1 MKQRILSLLVL
12 LVAAVTGAW
21 AQEPVPE
28 YKLDKGTRQNC
39 DIAFKVGAQDRTRA
53 NEGETVTITVTPN
66 SGYATKNITVTAYME
81 TGQMRV
87 ARRAPGDGGGA
98 PASEIV
104 EDITVSPVTG
114 NPNAFTITM
123 PKANV
128 IVDAYTTRIL
138 QSSWIQFQSNQQL
151 TYTGQE
157 QEPAISVRFWSGNR
171 WTTLRPSTDYTVAYS
186 DNKDAGTARV
196 TITAV
201 PGSNYSDPDPKASR
215 TFTINKRSL
224 ANNMIAAIDAV
235 TYTGSAFTPEPTVT
249 YNGMTLVKGT
259 DFNYSYTNNVNAGT
273 ATVTITAVADGN
285 YTGSARRT
293 FTIQKKALEDEMI
306 QTIDPVTYSGVA
318 QRPTPTVKYGSLT
331 LNANTDYTVSY
342 SDNVN
347 AGTAT
352 VTVTARPTSQ
362 NYSGSA
368 KRNFTINRK
377 AVANSMIQAIDDL
390 TYTGSAQRPTIT
402 VKDADILV
410 DGQAKTLV
418 EGTDYTVAY
427 SDNVNAGTAR
437 VTITGRGNYRATATR
452 TFTIQKKALEDDMI
466 QSISAQ
472 TYNGSERRPAPTLRY
487 GSLTLRANTDYTYDD
502 TENVDAGTATVT
514 VTARAN
520 SNYSGTASK
529 TFTINPKAL
538 NDNMIQPIDDQTY
551 TGSELEPAPVV
562 RDAQIIVGG
571 QAKTLVEGTDYTVAY
586 TYNTNAG
593 TATVTITGIGNYTG
607 TASRNF
613 TVLPK
618 DLEKSMVQPIA
629 DRVYTGLNIKPEL
642 TVRDGSKPLVKGVD
656 YTTVYEDFTEAGTAK
671 VTVTGI
677 GNYTGTVVRNYNILQ
692 RSLADVMIEPIEDQ
706 TYTGDA
712 IEPALKLTF
721 DGQALKAGTD
731 YTATYEDNVIAG
743 TAKVTVTGTGNFTG
757 TATAEFTINP
767 RTTVEGN
774 ITLVEDG
781 EEVALTINDAG
792 TQQGKTVEEDLEVT
806 TLNYYRTLK
815 ASDVNAYTICLPYA
829 PPTDPNLKYYTL
841 TSVDGTALH
850 FDEIE
855 GEPQAY
861 APYLVMASADVDISK
876 EGYKETFTMSKEVA
890 NTSVAGSYV
899 MKGTLSGIQH
909 DDAVGLYI
917 MQAGNRWAKVGSN
930 MKAYIPPFRAYIEV
944 TSAVPERLDSTI
956 GGENSATEITSVCA
970 TDEDGTEHWFDL
982 SGHPIEKPTK
992 SGIYI
997 HNVRKEYVK

>member
-1 MKQRILSLLVL
+1 MKQKILSLLVL

-28 YKLDKGTRQNC
+28 YTLDKGTRQNC
-39 DIAFKVGAQDRTRA
+39 DIAFKVGAQTRTRA

-114 NPNAFTITM
+114 DPNAFTITM

-157 QEPAISVRFWSGNR
+157 QEPAISVRFRSGNR

-215 TFTINKRSL
+215 TFTINKRNL

-259 DFNYSYTNNVNAGT
+259 DFTYSYTNNVNAGT

-306 QTIDPVTYSGVA
+306 QDIAPVTYSGVA

-368 KRNFTINRK
+368 KRNFTIN
-377 AVANSMIQAIDDL
+377 
-390 TYTGSAQRPTIT
+390 
-402 VKDADILV
+402 
-410 DGQAKTLV
+410 
-418 EGTDYTVAY
+418 
-427 SDNVNAGTAR
+427 
-437 VTITGRGNYRATATR
+437 
-452 TFTIQKKALEDDMI
+452 KKALTVTADNK
-466 QSISAQ
+466 QV
-472 TYNGSERRPAPTLRY
+472 TYGDPAPTYTESYDGFVNNETKAVL
-487 GSLTLRANTDYTYDD
+487 GGTLNLACSYVQNTSGVGTYDI
-502 TENVDAGTATVT
+502 TPSGLT
-514 VTARAN
+514 
-520 SNYSGTASK
+520 SNNYAI
-529 TFTINPKAL
+529 TFTKGTLTVVEKAL
-538 NDNMIQPIDDQTY
+538 EEGFIAPIDDQTY
-551 TGSELEPAPVV
+551 TGSQLRPAPVLTFNGMTLAV
-562 RDAQIIVGG
+562 NTDYTVSYSSNTNVGTATVTITGKGNYSGTVTTNFTINPKALEDSFVATIAAQTYTGSELTPAPVLTYNGRRLT
-571 QAKTLVEGTDYTVAY
+571 AGTDYTVAY
-586 TYNTNAG
+586 EDNVEAG
-593 TATVTITGIGNYTG
+593 TATVTITGKGNYTD
-607 TASRNF
+607 TATATFAINARPMNF
-613 TVLPK
+613 FMI
-618 DLEKSMVQPIA
+618 EPITP
-629 DRVYTGLNIKPEL
+629 RTYSGYVIKPLL
-642 TVRDGSKPLVKGVD
+642 TVRDGSKVLERNVD
-656 YTTVYEDFTEAGTAK
+656 YTASYENFLNAGTAT

-677 GNYTGTVVRNYNILQ
+677 GNYSGSVSRTYTIKRKP
-692 RSLADVMIEPIEDQ
+692 LADEMIEAIADQ
-706 TYTGDA
+706 TYTGEA
-712 IEPALKLTF
+712 IEP
-721 DGQALKAGTD
+721 
-731 YTATYEDNVIAG
+731 EI
-743 TAKVTVTGTGNFTG
+743 TVKDEEIVLEGVVMTL
-757 TATAEFTINP
+757 
-767 RTTVEGN
+767 VEG
-774 ITLVEDG
+774 EDG

-861 APYLVMASADVDISK
+861 TPYLVMASADVDISK
-876 EGYKETFTMSKEVA
+876 EGYKETFTMNKEVA

-930 MKAYIPPFRAYIEV
+930 TKAYIPPFRAYIEV

-997 HNVRKEYVK
+997 HNGRKEYVK

>member
-1 MKQRILSLLVL
+1 
-12 LVAAVTGAW
+12 
-21 AQEPVPE
+21 
-28 YKLDKGTRQNC
+28 
-39 DIAFKVGAQDRTRA
+39 
-53 NEGETVTITVTPN
+53 
-66 SGYATKNITVTAYME
+66 
-81 TGQMRV
+81 
-87 ARRAPGDGGGA
+87 
-98 PASEIV
+98 
-104 EDITVSPVTG
+104 
-114 NPNAFTITM
+114 
-123 PKANV
+123 
-128 IVDAYTTRIL
+128 
-138 QSSWIQFQSNQQL
+138 
-151 TYTGQE
+151 
-157 QEPAISVRFWSGNR
+157 
-171 WTTLRPSTDYTVAYS
+171 
-186 DNKDAGTARV
+186 
-196 TITAV
+196 
-201 PGSNYSDPDPKASR
+201 
-215 TFTINKRSL
+215 
-224 ANNMIAAIDAV
+224 
-235 TYTGSAFTPEPTVT
+235 
-249 YNGMTLVKGT
+249 
-259 DFNYSYTNNVNAGT
+259 VNAGT
-273 ATVTITAVADGN
+273 ATVTITGIGN
-285 YTGSARRT
+285 YR
-293 FTIQKKALEDEMI
+293 
-306 QTIDPVTYSGVA
+306 
-318 QRPTPTVKYGSLT
+318 
-331 LNANTDYTVSY
+331 
-342 SDNVN
+342 
-347 AGTAT
+347 GTAT
-352 VTVTARPTSQ
+352 
-362 NYSGSA
+362 
-368 KRNFTINRK
+368 RNFTIN
-377 AVANSMIQAIDDL
+377 
-390 TYTGSAQRPTIT
+390 
-402 VKDADILV
+402 
-410 DGQAKTLV
+410 
-418 EGTDYTVAY
+418 
-427 SDNVNAGTAR
+427 
-437 VTITGRGNYRATATR
+437 
-452 TFTIQKKALEDDMI
+452 KKALEDDMI
-466 QSISAQ
+466 QPISAQ

-487 GSLTLRANTDYTYDD
+487 GSLTLRASTDYTYAY
-502 TENVDAGTATVT
+502 TENIEAGTATVT

-618 DLEKSMVQPIA
+618 ELEKPMVQPIA

-656 YTTVYEDFTEAGTAK
+656 YTTVYEDFTAAGIAK

-692 RSLADVMIEPIEDQ
+692 RSLADVMMEPIEDQ

-743 TAKVTVTGTGNFTG
+743 TAKVTVTGAGSYSG
-757 TATAEFTINP
+757 TLTAEFTINP
-767 RTTVEGN
+767 RTTVDGN

-781 EEVALTINDAG
+781 VETELTINDAG

-855 GEPQAY
+855 GEPQAFT
-861 APYLVMASADVDISK
+861 PYLVMASADVDISK

-930 MKAYIPPFRAYIEV
+930 TKAYIPPFRAYIEV

-956 GGENSATEITSVCA
+956 GGENFATEITSVCA

-997 HNVRKEYVK
+997 HNGRKEYVK

>member
-12 LVAAVTGAW
+12 LLTVASSAW
-21 AQEPVPE
+21 AQATLGVRVKVTWDENTINEIGIGDMQSGDSYLDERFGIRVKIPRGGRITGGSINMGRNNQIDFSASE
-28 YKLDKGTRQNC
+28 DDLIAGIEITCGSAGEASTFSSGWTKADGKLKWEGNPSQVVTLGSSADDNFVNNITQIEFTLVTGYALNVSENEHGKVT
-39 DIAFKVGAQDRTRA
+39 FKVRGNEVTAADEGDKILMEITPDAGWEVYEPIVHWGAAMAKVPALTPDAIPTLIVTEPEKTVAENTWSFSMERA
-53 NEGETVTITVTPN
+53 DGYVSVSYRKLLTNTDITI
-66 SGYATKNITVTAYME
+66 SNIT
-81 TGQMRV
+81 
-87 ARRAPGDGGGA
+87 AP
-98 PASEIV
+98 
-104 EDITVSPVTG
+104 
-114 NPNAFTITM
+114 
-123 PKANV
+123 
-128 IVDAYTTRIL
+128 
-138 QSSWIQFQSNQQL
+138 
-151 TYTGQE
+151 TYNGQE
-157 QEPAISVRFWSGNR
+157 QKPAITVKDG
-171 WTTLRPSTDYTVAYS
+171 TKTLVEGTDYTVAYTNNINAALS
-186 DNKDAGTARV
+186 TAGDKAPTV

-201 PGSNYSDPDPKASR
+201 ETSEFYAGSTSR
-215 TFTINKRSL
+215 TFTINKKALEAS
-224 ANNMIAAIDAV
+224 MIAAIDPV
-235 TYTGSAFTPEPTVT
+235 TFTGSAFTPEPAVT

-259 DFNYSYTNNVNAGT
+259 DFTYSYSNNVNAGT
-273 ATVTITAVADGN
+273 ATVTITAVANGN
-285 YTGSARRT
+285 YSGSARRT
-293 FTIQKKALEDEMI
+293 FTINKKDL
-306 QTIDPVTYSGVA
+306 TITADNKQVTYGDA
-318 QRPTPTVKYGSLT
+318 APT
-331 LNANTDYTVSY
+331 YTVSY
-342 SDNVN
+342 DGFVGNQRPNVLGGRLSYACSYVRNTSGVGTYDITPSGLTSNNYAITFVKGTLTVTAKALANSMIAPIDDETYTGAELTPAPVLTFNGMTLVKDRDYTEAYTYNIN

-352 VTVTARPTSQ
+352 VT
-362 NYSGSA
+362 
-368 KRNFTINRK
+368 
-377 AVANSMIQAIDDL
+377 L
-390 TYTGSAQRPTIT
+390 
-402 VKDADILV
+402 
-410 DGQAKTLV
+410 
-418 EGTDYTVAY
+418 
-427 SDNVNAGTAR
+427 
-437 VTITGRGNYRATATR
+437 
-452 TFTIQKKALEDDMI
+452 
-466 QSISAQ
+466 
-472 TYNGSERRPAPTLRY
+472 
-487 GSLTLRANTDYTYDD
+487 
-502 TENVDAGTATVT
+502 
-514 VTARAN
+514 
-520 SNYSGTASK
+520 
-529 TFTINPKAL
+529 
-538 NDNMIQPIDDQTY
+538 
-551 TGSELEPAPVV
+551 
-562 RDAQIIVGG
+562 
-571 QAKTLVEGTDYTVAY
+571 
-586 TYNTNAG
+586 
-593 TATVTITGIGNYTG
+593 TGIGNYTG
-607 TASRNF
+607 TASRTF
-613 TVLPK
+613 TINPK
-618 DLEKSMVQPIA
+618 ELEKSMVQPIA

-656 YTTVYEDFTEAGTAK
+656 YTTEYEDFTAAGTAK

-692 RSLADVMIEPIEDQ
+692 RSLADVMMEPIEDQ

-743 TAKVTVTGTGNFTG
+743 TAKVTVTGTGSYNG
-757 TATAEFTINP
+757 TLTAEFTINP
-767 RTTVEGN
+767 RTTIDGN

-781 EEVALTINDAG
+781 VETELTINDAG

-855 GEPQAY
+855 GEPQAFT
-861 APYLVMASADVDISK
+861 PYLVMASADVDISK

-930 MKAYIPPFRAYIEV
+930 TKAYIPPFRAYIEV

-997 HNVRKEYVK
+997 HNGRKEYVK